1 MAPFLVGF
9 VLSFSW
15 VIWLPV
21 RRVSL
26 FLGPPPPGVLFLE
39 NGALRDTR
47 EKNPDKHQTNLSKSP
62 WLTRG
67 TRNSVA
73 AWMTP
78 LMTGGSIY

>member
-47 EKNPDKHQTNLSKSP
+47 EKNPDIASRIKKT
-62 WLTRG
+62 
-67 TRNSVA
+67 
-73 AWMTP
+73 
-78 LMTGGSIY
+78 